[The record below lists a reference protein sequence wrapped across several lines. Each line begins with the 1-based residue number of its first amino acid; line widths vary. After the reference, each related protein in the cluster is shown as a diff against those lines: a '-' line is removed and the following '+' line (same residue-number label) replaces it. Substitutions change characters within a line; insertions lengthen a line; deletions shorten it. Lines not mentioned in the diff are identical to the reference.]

1 MSDAK
6 QSQINRV
13 ERLQD
18 LWLQH
23 MEDMLNNGSIT
34 STDMATLYR
43 FFAQNG
49 WTVDPTKLP
58 KGLSGILTKNVDPKR
73 FEEDDADVIPF
84 PREARG

>member
-6 QSQINRV
+6 QSQIERV

-18 LWLQH
+18 LWLER
-23 MEDMLNNGSIT
+23 METMLKDGSIT

-49 WTVDPTKLP
+49 WTVDPAKLP
-58 KGLSGILTKNVDPKR
+58 KGLQSILTKNVDPKR
-73 FEEDDADVIPF
+73 FEDDDADVLPL
-84 PREARG
+84 RARA